1 MRCMFYACSN
11 LKELN
16 LSNFNTQNV
25 TCKESMFKECT
36 SLEKYICPPDLQKLI
51 EEVIENEKQKKC
63 EIF

>member
-51 EEVIENEKQKKC
+51 EEVI
-63 EIF
+63 